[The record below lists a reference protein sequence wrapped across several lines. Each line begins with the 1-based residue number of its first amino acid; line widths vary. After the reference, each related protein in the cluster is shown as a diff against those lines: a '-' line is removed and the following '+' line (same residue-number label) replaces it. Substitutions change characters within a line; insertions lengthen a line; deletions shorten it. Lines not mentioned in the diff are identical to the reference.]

1 MSWWWLTFNLITKP
15 TSHVPNLDQNKMKQ
29 SEVFVLVTRTES
41 RKPALL
47 NMSASAH
54 WEVWNNGKT
63 YLNPGLSIIQHN
75 MVEHNME
82 T

>member
-1 MSWWWLTFNLITKP
+1 MTFNLITKP
-15 TSHVPNLDQNKMKQ
+15 MSHVPNVPNIMKQ

-41 RKPALL
+41 WQRALGSVKL
-47 NMSASAH
+47 M
-54 WEVWNNGKT
+54 VQT